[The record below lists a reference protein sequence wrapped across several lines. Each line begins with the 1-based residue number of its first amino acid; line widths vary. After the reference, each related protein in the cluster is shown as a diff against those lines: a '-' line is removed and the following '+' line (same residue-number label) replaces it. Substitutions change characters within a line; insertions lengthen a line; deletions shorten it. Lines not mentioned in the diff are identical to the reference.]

1 MTSDSIYHICRLSE
15 WQAARGAGVYDGS
28 SQDNDDGFIHFSD
41 RDQVVAS
48 AAKHRAG
55 QTGLVLLDV
64 DPRHLGAALKWE
76 PARNGQLF
84 PHLYASLP
92 LEAVTR
98 VTPLV
103 LGEDD
108 RHRFPKDF

>member
-1 MTSDSIYHICRLSE
+1 MWL
-15 WQAARGAGVYDGS
+15 G
-28 SQDNDDGFIHFSD
+28 
-41 RDQVVAS
+41 
-48 AAKHRAG
+48 
-55 QTGLVLLDV
+55 V

-84 PHLYASLP
+84 PHLYANLP

-103 LGEDD
+103 LGEDG
-108 RHRFPKDF
+108 RHRFPEDF